1 MRWKRRSRFLYRK
14 ETSVV
19 FCKKNVNLGLTL
31 LGWRDIITEL
41 IRKRIELEIS
51 DEKILQ
57 LVKKCLTF
65 INEFGKMLKLVAEIE
80 TKRRKIKRRKKLLTN
95 N

>member
-1 MRWKRRSRFLYRK
+1 M
-14 ETSVV
+14 
-19 FCKKNVNLGLTL
+19 KKN
-31 LGWRDIITEL
+31 
-41 IRKRIELEIS
+41 
-51 DEKILQ
+51 LQ

-65 INEFGKMLKLVAEIE
+65 INEFDKMSKFATEIE

>member
-1 MRWKRRSRFLYRK
+1 M
-14 ETSVV
+14 
-19 FCKKNVNLGLTL
+19 KKN
-31 LGWRDIITEL
+31 
-41 IRKRIELEIS
+41 
-51 DEKILQ
+51 LQ

-65 INEFGKMLKLVAEIE
+65 INEFDKMSKLAAEIE

>member
-1 MRWKRRSRFLYRK
+1 M
-14 ETSVV
+14 
-19 FCKKNVNLGLTL
+19 KKN
-31 LGWRDIITEL
+31 
-41 IRKRIELEIS
+41 
-51 DEKILQ
+51 LQ

-65 INEFGKMLKLVAEIE
+65 INEFDKMSKLVAEIE

>member
-1 MRWKRRSRFLYRK
+1 MS
-14 ETSVV
+14 E
-19 FCKKNVNLGLTL
+19 
-31 LGWRDIITEL
+31 WRDIITEL
-41 IRKRIELEIS
+41 IRKHIELEIS

-65 INEFGKMLKLVAEIE
+65 INEFDKMSKFATEIE